1 MSLSEVM
8 DAAKGIS
15 NMYLA
20 HEIAVDKDF
29 MLQDLK
35 PKPTQLEEEV
45 SLLKK
50 VFTLLAFL

>member
-8 DAAKGIS
+8 DAAKGIT
-15 NMYLA
+15 NMFLA

-35 PKPTQLEEEV
+35 QPESEMEKQV
-45 SLLKK
+45 KAVVHK
-50 VFTLLAFL
+50 